1 MSRSPLPLV
10 RAVAVVALVSGLGFT
25 LRAEDPPKTG
35 GPETAADIEK
45 KIAELQK
52 KLDELKAKKPPSAPA
67 PRAAD
72 GKKALTLAD
81 VDTWRSIKAAALS
94 PDGKWFAHR
103 VGAAEGDSDVIL
115 RNLGN
120 GKETKFPGGGGFGS
134 ATFSLDSKWF
144 AFTYSPSPP
153 KGIFALAPRPK
164 AKTVLVNLSNGEKTE
179 IEGAGSFRFNGEA
192 ATHLVYRKIIDTPAA
207 STGPTLPG
215 ATPAPAAPSAPN
227 TDLVLRDLAAGTDF
241 VLGNVSEFEFDK
253 KGDYL
258 IMLIDAAGQIGNG
271 VQLREMKTGATH
283 VLDTAKAS
291 YRSLSWN
298 DETTAFTVLKSAD
311 DPGYDTKA
319 ASIVGFTDVG
329 PKATKTVYDPKADKG
344 FPKDM
349 AITGGAAWTDALD
362 GFSFII
368 SERKKKG
375 GETAP
380 APKDVKK
387 DEAKKDET
395 KKEDTKKTPPSLG
408 SGSGAKPDLVV
419 WHWKD
424 ERLQPMQEKQA
435 SSDRSTTYTAVYWTK
450 DKKFVRLSDDKMKF
464 VTLSPKQKFAI
475 GRDSKPYEYMSYL
488 NGKLFTD
495 IHVVDPKTG
504 ERKKAVEKLVSLF
517 GGGGGGVQN
526 SPTGTHFSY
535 YKNGHFHVYDMAAGK
550 SVNVTEKV
558 GTSFVDTEDDHNFDK
573 PGRQSFGWSRDGKFV
588 LLSDGWDI
596 WKVAADGTAGENLT
610 VNGKTDGIRYRLVG
624 NLEPEFKPGTDL
636 DKPVYVTMYGEW
648 TKKDGFAR
656 LGAQNTSNAQ
666 PGEDR
671 KVTLARVVET
681 LLWGDA
687 AHGPPLKARKAD
699 VFAYTKQT
707 ATEYPD
713 YHVTDATFK
722 DSKKVTDANPQ
733 QKDYTWTAGTKLV
746 EYKGVGGKRLQG
758 TLHLPAGYEEGKKYP
773 TIIYIYE
780 KLSQGT
786 HRYQPPSLSAIGSIY
801 TSNGYAVLMPDIT
814 YRLNDPGM
822 SAKECILPALDAAV
836 AMGVVDNDKV
846 ALHGHS
852 WGGYQTA
859 FMVTQ
864 TDRFKCAIAGA
875 ALTDLV
881 SMYSGVY
888 WNVGMSN
895 QPIFESSQ
903 GRFTGGYWE
912 QQEAYIRN
920 SPVYHATKV
929 KTPLLLLHN
938 DKDGAVDF
946 TQGVE
951 YYNTLR
957 RLQKP
962 VVMLQYKGE
971 NHGLAKPENRKDY
984 AVRMREFFDHHL
996 MGKPAPDWW
1005 TEGVPHLKMDEH
1017 LKNRPK
1023 P

>member
-1 MSRSPLPLV
+1 MFRSTLPLSRSLAVLLLLGGF
-10 RAVAVVALVSGLGFT
+10 AVA
-25 LRAEDPPKTG
+25 LRAQDGPKTR
-35 GPETAADIEK
+35 EQEAAELEK
-45 KIAELQK
+45 QIADLQK
-52 KLDELKAKKPPSAPA
+52 KLEELKSKKAAPA
-67 PRAAD
+67 PAST
-72 GKKALTLAD
+72 KKALTLAEA
-81 VDTWRSIKAAALS
+81 DTWRSVRSAGLS

-103 VGAAEGDSDVIL
+103 VGAGEGETDVIL
-115 RNLGN
+115 RNLGD
-120 GKETKFPGGGGFGS
+120 GKETKFLGGGGFGTS
-134 ATFSLDSKWF
+134 TFSLDSKWF
-144 AFTYSPSPP
+144 AFTYTPST
-153 KGIFALAPRPK
+153 KSGLFGLLRPK
-164 AKTVLVNLSNGEKTE
+164 AKIVLVNLTNGEKTE

-192 ATHLVYRKIIDTPAA
+192 ATHIVYRKVIDQPAA
-207 STGPTLPG
+207 PSGPPG
-215 ATPAPAAPSAPN
+215 GAPAAPPAPPAPN
-227 TDLVLRDLAAGTDF
+227 TDLVIRDLATNTDF
-241 VLGNVSEFEFDK
+241 VLGNVAEYDFNKS
-253 KGDYL
+253 GTWL
-258 IMLIDAAGQIGNG
+258 VTLIDASGQIGNG
-271 VQLREMKTGATH
+271 VHLRDMKTGAVT
-283 VLDTAKAS
+283 VLESGKAG
-291 YRSLSWN
+291 YRSLSLN
-298 DETTAFTVLKSAD
+298 EETTAFTVLKATD
-311 DPGYDTKA
+311 EAGYDSKA
-319 ASIVGFTDVG
+319 TSIIGFTDIG
-329 PKATKTVYDPKADKG
+329 PKAEKVVYDPKTDKG
-344 FPKDM
+344 FPADM
-349 AITGGAAWTDALD
+349 GITGGATWTDSLD
-362 GFSFII
+362 GFSFSIT
-368 SERKKKG
+368 ERKKKG
-375 GETAP
+375 SEPTP

-387 DEAKKDET
+387 DDTKKDE
-395 KKEDTKKTPPSLG
+395 KKEEKKAPVLSG
-408 SGSGAKPDLVV
+408 GSGAKPELVV

-435 SSDRSTTYTAVYWTK
+435 ASDRVNNYSAVYWTK
-450 DKKFVRLSDDKMKF
+450 DKKFVRLADDKLKS
-464 VTLSPKQKFAI
+464 VSLAGKQKYAI
-475 GRDSKPYEYMSYL
+475 ARDSKPYEYMSYL

-495 IHVVDPKTG
+495 IYVVDPKTG
-504 ERKKAVEKLVSLF
+504 ASKKAVEKLSSVFF
-517 GGGGGGVQN
+517 GGAGVST

-535 YKNGHFHVYDMAAGK
+535 YKDGHYHVYDMTTGK

-558 GTSFVDTEDDHNFDK
+558 ATSFVDTDDDHNFDK
-573 PGRQSFGWSRDGKFV
+573 PATPSFGWSRDGKFV

-596 WKVAADGTAGENLT
+596 WQVAADGTSSENMT
-610 VNGKTDGIRYRLVG
+610 ANGKNRAIRYRLVG
-624 NLEPEFKPGTDL
+624 NLEPDFKPGTDL
-636 DKPVYVTMYGEW
+636 TKPIYVSMYGEW
-648 TKKDGFAR
+648 TKKDGFGRFDSSKAKGP
-656 LGAQNTSNAQ
+656 LSSSLPAVGLS
-666 PGEDR
+666 PVDM
-671 KVTLARVVET
+671 
-681 LLWGDA
+681 LLWGEA
-687 AHGPPLKARKAD
+687 AYGVPTKARKAD
-699 VFAYTKQT
+699 VFAYTRQT
-707 ATEYPD
+707 AVEYPD

-722 DSKKVTDANPQ
+722 DAKKVTDANPQ
-733 QKDYTWTAGTKLV
+733 QKDYKWTAGAKLI
-746 EYKGVGGKRLQG
+746 EYKGVGGKKLQG
-758 TLHLPAGYEEGKKYP
+758 ALFLPADYEPGKKYP
-773 TIIYIYE
+773 TIVYIYE
-780 KLSQGT
+780 KLSQGI
-786 HRYQPPSLSAIGSIY
+786 HRYQPPSQWAIGSIY

-814 YRLNDPGM
+814 YRLNDPGV
-822 SAKECILPALDAAV
+822 SAKECIIPALDAAV
-836 AMGVVDNDKV
+836 ATGIVDNDKL

-1005 TEGVPHLKMDEH
+1005 TEGVPHLKMDDH